1 MKAKEKKIWLFG
13 VFSAC
18 PLKYALEG
26 CPFEEVRK
34 KSALERWEHIDN
46 LTDAEV
52 DALIFHHKHCLVKRE
67 RMELKKC
74 PPISRFKNT
83 G

>member
-1 MKAKEKKIWLFG
+1 MEAREKKIWLFG

-18 PLKYALEG
+18 PLKFALEG

-34 KSALERWEHIDN
+34 RSALERWEYIDR
-46 LTDAEV
+46 LTEAEM
-52 DALIFHHKHCLVKRE
+52 DALIFHHKACLYQRE
-67 RMELKKC
+67 RMNLKKC
-74 PPISRFKNT
+74 HCLNKLKNT